1 MSSSEEANAIAADD
15 LTFLISNYFANAG
28 SGLVVYEY
36 MMTFGREVELFWTG
50 RLTGAAILFF
60 FNRYLSLVVDV
71 YGLLENIC
79 PDVARSS
86 KALDILQYFPWA
98 VFSALRAFALTKHWP
113 LATFIFLLSM
123 VPLGVN
129 FAHFAFNSTGE
140 NFFTGC
146 LTSDGVSSDLAKQC
160 VSSVCVRLPGARP
173 TPDPVYSNCNLDV
186 RDLYYAYTEYRGYG
200 LTGAAAQVTIA
211 SRTCLITA
219 DLLLIYVTW
228 FNMYRRT
235 GPRHPGVRNRFLHIL
250 LRDGTIYFVVLA
262 VLNTLHLTLSLLSIE
277 YAISNISYVTQ
288 FSEPLTT
295 ILISRFL
302 MHLQAAN
309 RRVLHLSSLDST
321 LAASSRSDTLIF
333 QRVVGTLGES
343 LDAATYDYDVKT
355 PPGIDVDL
363 AKLYRAKGDS
373 AVGGENAIKRGESM
387 EMTPVSSPL
396 SDFEDSA
403 V

>member
-36 MMTFGREVELFWTG
+36 MITFGREVELFWTG

-71 YGLLENIC
+71 YGLLENMYVPDKIC

-98 VFSALRAFALTKHWP
+98 VFSALRAFALTKNWP
-113 LATFIFLLSM
+113 LATFTFLLSM

-146 LTSDGVSSDLAKQC
+146 LTSDGVSSDLAKQ
-160 VSSVCVRLPGARP
+160 L
-173 TPDPVYSNCNLDV
+173 
-186 RDLYYAYTEYRGYG
+186 
-200 LTGAAAQVTIA
+200 TIA

-288 FSEPLTT
+288 FSEPPALVLTRLIANSLTT

-321 LAASSRSDTLIF
+321 LAASSRTDTLIF
-333 QRVVGTLGES
+333 QRVVGSLGES
-343 LDAATYDYDVKT
+343 LDAATYDCDVKT

-363 AKLYRAKGDS
+363 AKLYHAKGDS
-373 AVGGENAIKRGESM
+373 AVGGRNAIKRGESM